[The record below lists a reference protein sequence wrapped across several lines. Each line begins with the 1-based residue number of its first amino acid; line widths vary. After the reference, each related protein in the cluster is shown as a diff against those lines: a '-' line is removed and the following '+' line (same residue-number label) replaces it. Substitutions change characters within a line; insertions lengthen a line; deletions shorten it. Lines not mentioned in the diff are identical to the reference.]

1 MASGIE
7 SENYMKKNK
16 KISPFKYYYKE
27 LISHRGV
34 TSQNKKAAKKFLLL
48 TSIIDIILLILCFYS
63 LFIDIQRS
71 YAILQMAQKPFFVF
85 MLLCLYMPFLH
96 QQVILFT
103 I

>member
-48 TSIIDIILLILCFYS
+48 TSIIDIM
-63 LFIDIQRS
+63 R
-71 YAILQMAQKPFFVF
+71 V
-85 MLLCLYMPFLH
+85 
-96 QQVILFT
+96 
-103 I
+103 